1 MSISPLS
8 LRARRAGGE
17 GHIALAG
24 LELGHVFVALQPPRG
39 YDMDPNAIYHT
50 PELPPTHNYY
60 ALYKWLA
67 TPQAEGGWGADAIV
81 HMGKH
86 GTLEW
91 LPGKGVGLSLDCF
104 PDAFLADLPLI
115 YPFII
120 NNPGEGAQA
129 KRRAHAVVID
139 HMIPPMTSADV
150 YGELA
155 LLTQLVDEYYQ
166 VEQMDP
172 AKLPLIQQQIW
183 QLMQKAN
190 LDKDIAEM
198 MRFVNHGDH
207 HHEWDGTYTD
217 DGTPLT
223 LAEMNATDFSHL
235 LEDIDGYL
243 CELGSLQIRD
253 GLHTLGS
260 YSPRRATMQPPARP
274 DPYSQW
280 QHS

>member
-1 MSISPLS
+1 
-8 LRARRAGGE
+8 
-17 GHIALAG
+17 
-24 LELGHVFVALQPPRG
+24 LELGNVFVAIQPPRG
-39 YDMDPNAIYHT
+39 YGMDPDAIYHT
-50 PELPPTHNYY
+50 PDLPPPHNYY

-91 LPGKGVGLSLDCF
+91 LPGKGIGLSQECF

-129 KRRAHAVVID
+129 KRRAHAVIVD

-172 AKLPLIQQQIW
+172 AKLPLVQQQIW
-183 QLMQKAN
+183 ELMQRTH
-190 LDKDIAEM
+190 LDRDIATL
-198 MRFVNHGDH
+198 RRTVDHG
-207 HHEWDGTYTD
+207 
-217 DGTPLT
+217 
-223 LAEMNATDFSHL
+223 
-235 LEDIDGYL
+235 
-243 CELGSLQIRD
+243 
-253 GLHTLGS
+253 
-260 YSPRRATMQPPARP
+260 
-274 DPYSQW
+274 
-280 QHS
+280 